1 MGIEYSAKL
10 IVGLPYEGFS
20 EFFGDDV
27 AGDCYEKG
35 LEYVSPYY
43 DAEVDH
49 WVIGVGVAKSEDY
62 DWNYVDAISDRV
74 VNAHVKFTE
83 ITGLTGK
90 LILSPHGY

>member
-10 IVGLPYEGFS
+10 VVGLPYDEFS
-20 EFFGDDV
+20 EFFSDDV
-27 AGDCYEKG
+27 AGDCEEKG

-43 DAEVDH
+43 DAPSEH
-49 WVIGVGVAKSEDY
+49 WVIGVKVAKTGDY
-62 DWNYVDAISDRV
+62 DWTYVDVDQHKKAHDR
-74 VNAHVKFTE
+74 FTE

>member
-10 IVGLPYEGFS
+10 IVGLPYDEFE
-20 EFFGDDV
+20 EFFSDDV

-43 DAEVDH
+43 DAPVEH
-49 WVIGVGVAKSEDY
+49 WVIGVKVAKTDDY
-62 DWNYVDAISDRV
+62 EWCNVAVANIDIA
-74 VNAHVKFTE
+74 NARFLQ
-83 ITGLTGK
+83 ITKKHGE

>member
-10 IVGLPYEGFS
+10 IVGLPYEEFS

-35 LEYVSPYY
+35 LTYASPYY
-43 DAEVDH
+43 DASVDH
-49 WVIGVGVAKSEDY
+49 WVIGVEVAQTDDFE
-62 DWNYVDAISDRV
+62 WGYVDVDKHKK
-74 VNAHVKFTE
+74 AHSSFTE
-83 ITGLTGK
+83 ITGLNGK